1 MERPRI
7 VFKSAH
13 GRRLNVR
20 NQELPMN
27 FRTRRRLSAAFA
39 LIAAVVFGAKLF
51 KAYHRGEMIQG
62 SVRPV
67 EKR

>member
-1 MERPRI
+1 
-7 VFKSAH
+7 
-13 GRRLNVR
+13 
-20 NQELPMN
+20 MN